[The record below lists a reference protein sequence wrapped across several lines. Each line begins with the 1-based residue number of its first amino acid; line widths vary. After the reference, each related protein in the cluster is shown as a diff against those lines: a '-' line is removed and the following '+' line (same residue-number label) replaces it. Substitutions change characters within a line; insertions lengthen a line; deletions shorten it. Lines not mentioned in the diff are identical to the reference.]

1 MEARSAITH
10 PEAFSSPENFEM
22 SVDPVAARTAA
33 AVTLTRRRAVAR
45 PRVLTRAQEY
55 AFIKADMRRLIIIAS
70 SLFVLMIVLLFILD

>member
-1 MEARSAITH
+1 MEARNATTH
-10 PEAFSSPENFEM
+10 PESFSSPDDFE
-22 SVDPVAARTAA
+22 VTADPMVTRTATT
-33 AVTLTRRRAVAR
+33 AVLRQRRPVAR